1 MNNNRPLL
9 ALATLCLLILA
20 LVVACH
26 SAPEQPQPPATRLP
40 IETAKSPLSLPAGGS
55 IWIPLPS
62 SAAPTEPAPVVTIAG
77 VIVDNASGHPV
88 AASVQVVD
96 EQGVEHV
103 VRQVNQFQLTMP
115 AASAVTIS
123 VTAPGYQLW
132 SLRIE
137 PHVRHSAELRLPV
150 RLLQEGIELPN
161 SHAGQSDRSGARV
174 PPATSVDM

>member
-1 MNNNRPLL
+1 MSNNRPLL

-26 SAPEQPQPPATRLP
+26 GAPEQPQPPATRFP
-40 IETAKSPLSLPAGGS
+40 VETAESPLSLPAGGS

-77 VIVDNASGHPV
+77 VIVDDASGHPV

-96 EQGVEHV
+96 HQGVEHV
-103 VRQVNQFQLTMP
+103 VRQVNQFHLTMP

-132 SLRIE
+132 SVRIE

-150 RLLQEGIELPN
+150 RLLPATTEPPN
-161 SHAGQSDRSGARV
+161 PHAGRLDRQGTHG
-174 PPATSVDM
+174 PPARSVDM

>member
-1 MNNNRPLL
+1 MSNNRPLL

-26 SAPEQPQPPATRLP
+26 GAPVQPQPPATRFP
-40 IETAKSPLSLPAGGS
+40 VETSESPLSLPAGGS

-77 VIVDNASGHPV
+77 VIVDDASGHPV

-96 EQGVEHV
+96 HQGVEHV

-150 RLLQEGIELPN
+150 RLLPATTEPPN
-161 SHAGQSDRSGARV
+161 PHAGQLDRQGVRG